1 MPQDPLN
8 YESLDVWKFS
18 MELVQEIY
26 DLTKHFPEIEQQIL
40 QKEIRTAAI
49 KIPAKIAAGYS
60 CGMDGMMHRYYC
72 YSIAHLS
79 ALETHIELSVR
90 FNYIPK
96 VEAKPVFEKCKR
108 INKLI
113 EKLIFHDEEGD

>member
-1 MPQDPLN
+1 MPQEPQT

-26 DLTKHFPEIEQQIL
+26 DLTKSFPDIEQQVL

-60 CGMDGMMHRYYC
+60 CGISSMMHRYYC

-79 ALETHIELSVR
+79 TLETHIQLSER
-90 FNYIPK
+90 FGYIPK

-108 INKLI
+108 IGKLI
-113 EKLIFHDEEGD
+113 EKLIFHEEEGE